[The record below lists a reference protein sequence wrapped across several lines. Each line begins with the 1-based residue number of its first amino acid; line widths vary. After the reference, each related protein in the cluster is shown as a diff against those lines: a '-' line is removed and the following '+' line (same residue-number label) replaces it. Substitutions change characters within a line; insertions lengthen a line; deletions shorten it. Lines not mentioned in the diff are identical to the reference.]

1 MKSSKNKGKENLND
15 WEIYTEQ
22 NEKTKENS
30 KNDNN
35 KINETNKES
44 ISDQFIIIDDVESD
58 KNNLNKS
65 KKDKASI
72 SDQFLMEDDWES
84 NEEFYKNKVLDEPW
98 IKNNEYLNKNVFME
112 NIPSYHYF
120 YNQCNIL
127 ENSLPEK
134 AFKEFISQPN
144 FSTQPN
150 TKKVCRKGIHPN
162 YMHDL
167 LINLFELKDVQNNNH
182 YNSVYSVIFKKYNPN
197 DLEDFVPYFT
207 GYKTLKESLPYHFL
221 NEKGIKEL
229 KILLW
234 MINDS
239 HSNIVFCPYLI
250 KLLSLLLIF
259 CNKYETFEI
268 MCKLLENERNI
279 IDEEECKIRW
289 HFKYSYDEN
298 KHLIASI
305 TQSLK
310 ELSPKNRSS
319 YYNSFETLNFKIEKV
334 YEDMCYNFFFFH
346 INFYGIIRF
355 LPFFLVEGVKS
366 FYRIIYAIENEICEK
381 KIKIKKLDDLVIK
394 IRNLSKKI
402 NDIQELFNTS
412 YKLNLTRFNNK
423 FKDIDGDDLND
434 KRESIGTILNSNKKD
449 EYYLP
454 IIKGGNL
461 LTDYEIMHLWEI
473 LPHEFK
479 IKNGEIIYQ
488 ASKDG
493 YNLPNLIG
501 LEEKYDKNTKVLFLI
516 ETIKGDKFGF
526 ISSNLII
533 HTDNQYQRPSS
544 SFLFTIKPK
553 FKLYSPIDSDEILYV
568 TTKDFIFGN
577 GSNGPAIQLNQD
589 LKEGDSYSGGC
600 FKNPCLVSEPDGHF
614 FVKKL
619 EVFKL
624 E

>member
-30 KNDNN
+30 KNNNN

-58 KNNLNKS
+58 KKNINKP

-98 IKNNEYLNKNVFME
+98 IKNNEYLNKNVFMQ

>member
-58 KNNLNKS
+58 KKNINKS

-381 KIKIKKLDDLVIK
+381 KIKIKKLDDLIIK